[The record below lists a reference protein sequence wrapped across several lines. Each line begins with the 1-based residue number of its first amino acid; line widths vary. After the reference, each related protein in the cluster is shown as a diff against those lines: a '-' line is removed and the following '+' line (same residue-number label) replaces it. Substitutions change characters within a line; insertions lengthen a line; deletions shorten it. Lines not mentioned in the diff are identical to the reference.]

1 MADKKDK
8 PDKAEQAAKAE
19 QSLKTDAAAKAKR
32 EGKARQAQQKQAAEE
47 AKASAAA
54 PLPPE
59 PKLPAR
65 LRVRFE
71 NEIAPALM
79 KELKIDNKM
88 RVPRLQKITI
98 NMALQEARDNVKILD
113 SALEE
118 LKVIAGQKPVL
129 TRARKAISNFK
140 LRQGMPIGVMVTL
153 RREKMWEFFDRLVNI
168 SLPRVRDFRGV
179 SDKAFDG
186 RGNYSL
192 GLKEHTIFPELN
204 LDKVEKV
211 KGLTISITTT
221 ARSDFEGLTLLRA
234 LGMPMRGA
242 AERERTRPKQRR
254 QRRRMRQRGLRSR
267 QRQLRRRRRR
277 RREHKDSDGENVPA
291 GQSDS
296 QTKIQSAPVQPLP
309 AMRPRA
315 RVLSAFQD
323 VQAVPAQVCTRRQ
336 VAGRYQGELVEE
348 TNYVADRSDCRTA
361 HANPQRDARAVQ
373 RTDAAAFTAARGDL
387 PRADGRGL
395 FERSRS
401 WRRSA
406 QENAGAQAALL
417 AYARVGHSRN
427 RSHQQAE

>member
-1 MADKKDK
+1 M
-8 PDKAEQAAKAE
+8 
-19 QSLKTDAAAKAKR
+19 R
-32 EGKARQAQQKQAAEE
+32 
-47 AKASAAA
+47 
-54 PLPPE
+54 
-59 PKLPAR
+59 
-65 LRVRFE
+65 
-71 NEIAPALM
+71 
-79 KELKIDNKM
+79 ELKIDNKM
-88 RVPRLQKITI
+88 RVPRLEKITI

-242 AERERTRPKQRR
+242 AEREADAAKAAACSGRLMPPRE
-254 QRRRMRQRGLRSR
+254 LRSR
-267 QRQLRRRRRR
+267 PRQHRRRRRR
-277 RREHKDSDGENVPA
+277 QDREHRNSRWRK
-291 GQSDS
+291 
-296 QTKIQSAPVQPLP
+296 
-309 AMRPRA
+309 RA
-315 RVLSAFQD
+315 CGL
-323 VQAVPAQVCTRRQ
+323 RR
-336 VAGRYQGELVEE
+336 L
-348 TNYVADRSDCRTA
+348 
-361 HANPQRDARAVQ
+361 ANKNSKCAN
-373 RTDAAAFTAARGDL
+373 TTAARY
-387 PRADGRGL
+387 
-395 FERSRS
+395 
-401 WRRSA
+401 
-406 QENAGAQAALL
+406 AA
-417 AYARVGHSRN
+417 ARVRTIGVSRCAGFACARTHSTANCR
-427 RSHQQAE
+427 A